1 MNRIALNTTEIIVA
15 ADGAAPQWVELIPA
29 ADAHGIVAGRDGRAW
44 RFDATA
50 HQNILAAH
58 AGLGMDVPVDWEHA
72 TQHRA
77 SHGDE
82 APAAGWVTQ
91 LEIRDG
97 ALWGNVDWTERAT
110 QQISARE
117 YRYLSPVFDYDTHTQ
132 RIAQLVS
139 VGLTNLPNLR
149 LAALNQRQEP
159 MMRSEALTAAIVSA
173 LGLAADAP
181 DNEVATAINTLK
193 QNADT
198 ATAQARNNQQP
209 SLERFVPRAD
219 YDAALNR
226 AETAEAT
233 LKQQEAA
240 AHAAAVDAA
249 LDEAVANGKIVPASR
264 NYYKEACNT
273 PEGLQRFR
281 DFVGAAPVIAPPS
294 GLDNKPAPTGQALN
308 AQQLADKARAYQAQQ
323 RQQGNDISISAAVRH
338 VEQEAN
344 A

>member
-1 MNRIALNTTEIIVA
+1 MNRIALNTTEIALA

-29 ADAHGIVAGRDGRAW
+29 ADADGIVAGRDGRAW
-44 RFDATA
+44 RFDAPA
-50 HQNILAAH
+50 HQSILSAH

-77 SHGDE
+77 SEGGE
-82 APAAGWVTQ
+82 APAAGWVNQ

-97 ALWGNVDWTERAT
+97 ALWGQVEWTERAA
-110 QQISARE
+110 QQIGSRE
-117 YRYLSPVFDYDTHTQ
+117 YRYLSPVFDYDTTTR

-149 LAALNQRQEP
+149 LTALNQRQEP
-159 MMRSEALTAAIVSA
+159 MMRSDALTAAIVSA
-173 LGLAADAP
+173 LGLKADAS
-181 DNEVATAINTLK
+181 DDDVATALNSLK
-193 QNADT
+193 QTADT
-198 ATAQARNNQQP
+198 AQALNSQQP

-233 LKQQEAA
+233 IKQQAEA
-240 AHAAAVDAA
+240 AHAAAVETAVND
-249 LDEAVANGKIVPASR
+249 AVAAGKIVPANR
-264 NYYKEACNT
+264 DYYKQSCNT
-273 PEGLQRFR
+273 PEGLARFR
-281 DFVGAAPVIAPPS
+281 EFVERAPVIAAPS
-294 GLDNKPAPTGQALN
+294 GLDDKPAPSGQAMN

-323 RQQGNDISISAAVRH
+323 RQQGIDISISAAVRH
-338 VEQEAN
+338 VQQEGN